1 MPTKTLALAASLVLC
16 LSGGAYAGTPA
27 ADGLMQGAP
36 TSYTA
41 MKRKKSMKRMSRG
54 DIAPTA
60 TRGAPAG
67 SNSGNGT
74 TGSGAAPS
82 GK

>member
-36 TSYTA
+36 TGYTA
-41 MKRKKSMKRMSRG
+41 MKRKKSMKRMSRR
-54 DIAPTA
+54 DMAPTA
-60 TRGAPAG
+60 TRGSTG
-67 SNSGNGT
+67 GRSTGNGT

-82 GK
+82 GQ